1 MNILMITNALSEGGV
16 ESFLFDLSYEL
27 VMRKHTVSILVLN
40 RNKLG
45 LKEKF
50 ENHSIRVIPGK
61 YENIYNPLNIF
72 LIRKYIREYQIVHI
86 HLFPVQ
92 LFAALAV
99 QFMHKKSFR
108 FLTTEHNTYNNRRK
122 YPLLKYLDKYFYS
135 KYDRI
140 ICISEQTEKNLRLW
154 LSDKSNKICTINNGI
169 DIDKFRNAVKEE
181 QWGNDVIYLAMVGR
195 FEYPKDQATVIRAM
209 KRIPENVHLLLIG
222 SGNEMLKCKRL
233 AEEEQ
238 VNERVHFLGNCMN
251 VPSLLK
257 NCTIGILSTVWDGFG
272 LVAVEYMASGM
283 PVIASDVDGL
293 RDVVGRQELL
303 FKTGDVEGLSEKL
316 LWLLNDNTVYQSMKQ
331 YCINRANCFS
341 KQKMAEE
348 YLKCYTELSSH

>member
-1 MNILMITNALSEGGV
+1 MNILMVTNALSEGGV
-16 ESFLFDLSYEL
+16 ESFFFFLSYEL

-50 ENHSIRVIPGK
+50 ENHGIRIIPGK
-61 YENIYNPLNIF
+61 YGNIYNPLNII
-72 LIRKYIREYQIVHI
+72 LIRKHIRKYQIVHI

-99 QFMHKKSFR
+99 QFMLKKNFR
-108 FLTTEHNTYNNRRK
+108 FLTTEHSTYNNRRK
-122 YPLLKYLDKYFYS
+122 YLLLKYLDKYFYS
-135 KYDRI
+135 QYDKI

-154 LSDKSNKICTINNGI
+154 LSDESDKICTVNNGI
-169 DIDKFRNAVKEE
+169 DVDKFRDAVKEE
-181 QWGNDVIYLAMVGR
+181 RWGNDTVYLAMVGR
-195 FEYPKDQATVIRAM
+195 FEYPKDQSTVIKAM
-209 KRIPENVHLLLIG
+209 KKMPGNVHLLLIG
-222 SGNEMLKCKRL
+222 SGDGMPKCKRL
-233 AEEEQ
+233 AEEEL
-238 VNERVHFLGNCMN
+238 VKERVHFLGNCTD

-257 NCTIGILSTVWDGFG
+257 SCTIGILSTVWDGFG

-303 FKTGDVEGLSEKL
+303 FKTGDVEGLSKKL
-316 LWLLNDNTVYQSMKQ
+316 LWLLNDNTAYQSMKQ

-348 YLKCYTELSSH
+348 YLKCYN